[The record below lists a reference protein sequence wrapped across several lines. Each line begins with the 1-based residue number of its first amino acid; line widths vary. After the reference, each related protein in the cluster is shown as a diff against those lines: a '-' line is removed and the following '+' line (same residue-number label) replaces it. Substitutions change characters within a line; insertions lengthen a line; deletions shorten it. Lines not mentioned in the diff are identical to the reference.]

1 MIKTLSTYW
10 LDIPLVSPL
19 TGLTCTEF
27 TLQVFVWSGVKSS
40 PPVLSSYEITKQNPI
55 ASIGNARINISN
67 VINDFIQFTPQEG
80 TITEL
85 IDGNNQRWV
94 KWQVFYATTEP
105 LDATTPS
112 GTDTKLMV
120 KGYNYGLEAENK
132 ETPTNKVL
140 LNGREFKVSRNSF
153 FTVPIEA
160 EETFVAPA
168 FLTIDNMTLISGANW
183 DLFWSGG
190 GNLDD
195 IFFKWR
201 LDGTVPWTIGAETA
215 TTDPFSASITA
226 VAGTYNV
233 QLYSYDNDNAIFIY
247 SNIFNIV
254 VS

>member
-27 TLQVFVWSGVKSS
+27 TLQVFVWSGSKSL

-55 ASIGNARINISN
+55 ASISNARINISN

-112 GTDTKLMV
+112 GTNTKLMV

-153 FTVPIEA
+153 FTVPIEVD
-160 EETFVAPA
+160 ETVIP
-168 FLTIDNMTLISGANW
+168 LGTLEITDMFDAGSDRYNIIYNQTGSLDYVYHRIRKEPTLEWTTGADST
-183 DLFWSGG
+183 DLILF
-190 GNLDD
+190 N
-195 IFFKWR
+195 
-201 LDGTVPWTIGAETA
+201 
-215 TTDPFSASITA
+215 
-226 VAGTYNV
+226 VAGTYNIQV
-233 QLYSYDNDNAIFIY
+233 YAYDNINAVYVY
-247 SNIFNIV
+247 SNIYNLIIT
-254 VS
+254 